1 MGPSSCRITASGTPL
16 GPMIRSF
23 IMEQAFLGTGVAF
36 PPQIDPATGRFKMS
50 SGSQSVKESIYL
62 ILMTQVSERL
72 TRPGFGSQT
81 ASYIFMDVNLTELT
95 IMERDLTESILQ
107 QEPRVRDVDISTQM
121 QEQQGYIMISI
132 EFTLAEN
139 NQRDNLV
146 FPFYLNAEPEP
157 DTEEEYFD
165 PDIID
170 T

>member
-1 MGPSSCRITASGTPL
+1 
-16 GPMIRSF
+16 
-23 IMEQAFLGTGVAF
+23 MEQAFLGTGVAF

-50 SGSQSVKESIYL
+50 VGTQSVKESIYL
-62 ILMTQVSERL
+62 ILMTQVSERI
-72 TRPGFGSQT
+72 TRPEFGTQT

-95 IMERDLTESILQ
+95 IMERDLTEAILR
-107 QEPRVRDVDISTQM
+107 QEPRVKDVDISTDM
-121 QEQQGYIMISI
+121 QAQQGYIMISI
-132 EFTLAEN
+132 DYILAEN

-157 DTEEEYFD
+157 EAEEEYFE